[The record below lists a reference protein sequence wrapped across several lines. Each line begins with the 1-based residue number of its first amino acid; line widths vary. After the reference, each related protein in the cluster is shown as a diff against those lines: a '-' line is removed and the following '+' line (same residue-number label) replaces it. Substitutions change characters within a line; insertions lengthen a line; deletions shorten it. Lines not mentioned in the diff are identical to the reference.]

1 VRARWPIAAN
11 PTMPDNWV
19 IFTLAGERFAI
30 PIAAVDLIA
39 SPPALCRIPHAAP
52 ALLGAG
58 NLGGQILPIL
68 DPAPWLDGEQP
79 ERRYNGRGEVLRL
92 SAGGGR
98 VGMWVDRVEALI
110 GGDAELPTAPTP
122 DAICVGHIADGERRV
137 TLLDPAALAAAALA
151 PPALGFGTPG
161 ALGDV
166 AEMVLP
172 SATRTIAESSFL
184 VEVAGGRFRLPQDGV
199 VELVASVPW
208 TRVPRAPRGLL
219 GIGVRRGAA
228 HPVLS
233 LAALLGLPEPAEPS
247 SFAVVAVDQQRIF
260 LAIDRVLGLEPGV
273 TGAAIDLNALLP
285 DELRDIVQSFPR
297 PEESVAPGPS
307 EQRDGTVQHL
317 AFALGGQDFAVPIA
331 SVERVLGPQALIA
344 LPARQNST
352 GEDVE
357 IAAAIE
363 LRGQIVPVAALHARL
378 GLMPGGAQPNAF
390 AILQGATGLFAIAA
404 DRVDRLVAL
413 RPDEITPQPGE
424 NGLIAGVVAPR
435 DGRAMLRVL
444 APERLWGG

>member
-1 VRARWPIAAN
+1 
-11 PTMPDNWV
+11 MPDNWV
-19 IFTLAGERFAI
+19 VFTLAGARFAI
-30 PIAAVDLIA
+30 PIDAVELIA

-68 DPAPWLDGEQP
+68 DPAPLLDGEWP

-110 GGDAELPTAPTP
+110 GGEAEPPTAPTL
-122 DAICVGHIADGERRV
+122 DAICVGDIADGEGRV

-151 PPALGFGTPG
+151 PPALGIGTQG

-166 AEMVLP
+166 AEMILP
-172 SATRTIAESSFL
+172 SAARTVAESYFL
-184 VEVAGGRFRLPQDGV
+184 VEVAGERFRLPQDGV
-199 VELVASVPW
+199 VELVKSVPW
-208 TRVPRAPRGLL
+208 TRVPRGLL
-219 GIGVRRGAA
+219 GIGVLRGAA

-233 LAALLGLPEPAEPS
+233 LAALLDLPEPAEPGR
-247 SFAVVAVDQQRIF
+247 FAVVAIDQQRIF
-260 LAIDRVLGLEPGV
+260 LAIDRVLGLEPDERD
-273 TGAAIDLNALLP
+273 GAAAPIDLDAVMP
-285 DELRDIVQSFPR
+285 DELRHIVLSFPR

-307 EQRDGTVQHL
+307 EQRSGTVQHL
-317 AFALGGQDFAVPIA
+317 AFSLGGQDFAVPIA
-331 SVERVLGPQALIA
+331 SVERVLGPQPLIA
-344 LPARQNST
+344 LPARQNSVDDDT
-352 GEDVE
+352 E

-378 GLMPGGAQPNAF
+378 GLLPGGTQPGAF
-390 AILQGATGLFAIAA
+390 AILRGAAGLYAIAA
-404 DRVDRLVAL
+404 DRVDRLVGL

-424 NGLIAGVVAPR
+424 NGLIAGVAAPR

-444 APERLWGG
+444 APEQLGG